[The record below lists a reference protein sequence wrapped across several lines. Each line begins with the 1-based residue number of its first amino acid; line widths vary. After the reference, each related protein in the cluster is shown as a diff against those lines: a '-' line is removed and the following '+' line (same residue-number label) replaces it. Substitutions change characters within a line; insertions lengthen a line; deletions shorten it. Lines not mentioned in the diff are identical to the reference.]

1 MELFQLVGSVLVD
14 NSKANESLSKT
25 DKQASDLG
33 KTLAAGAA
41 TAGKFAL
48 GLGTAAAG
56 VGIAATKMATDA
68 AKAMDTIDKG
78 SIRMGVSAEYYQE
91 LAYAAGQ
98 SGVEMST
105 MERAA
110 KALEGTDL
118 NLDDAMEQIMS
129 ITDAE
134 ERAAAA
140 ADLFGETTAYK
151 MAPLLEAGGEGFDQ
165 LRERANELG
174 LVIDGETVK
183 AGVKLGDTMSD
194 VQQAFGM
201 IVTQIGAELLPV
213 IQNLLDWVLEHMP
226 EIQSAIQTVTD
237 VIGTI
242 LEHVGEVIGWLAGK
256 FDEHFPQIEA
266 AVGTSFQAIGNFWTD
281 ELQPIFE
288 EIGTFIME
296 TLWPAFQT
304 VFEQYIGPAV
314 KTAFEVAGQVW
325 DTILKPTLTGI
336 IDFLDGVFKGDW
348 EKAFNALSGI
358 VESVFNGM
366 VELVKK
372 PLNTIIGYINSFF
385 ASIGEIDVPD
395 WVPFIGGE
403 TFSLPQIPLLAK
415 GGNVLGAGSAIVG
428 EAGAELVELP
438 AGARVTPLGSG
449 GSGDLEQKLDRMLA
463 LMERYMP
470 QQGGDIYMDSHLV
483 GQVINETLG
492 AAL

>member
-14 NSKANESLSKT
+14 NTKANESLSKT
-25 DKQASDLG
+25 DQKAGNLG

-41 TAGKFAL
+41 TAGKWAL

-56 VGIAATKMATDA
+56 VGVAATKMATDA
-68 AKAMDTIDKG
+68 AKAMDVVDKG

-105 MERAA
+105 MEKAA
-110 KALEGTDL
+110 KKLEGTDL
-118 NLDDAMEQIMS
+118 SLDQAMEQIMS
-129 ITDAE
+129 LTTEE
-134 ERAAAA
+134 ERAAKA
-140 ADLFGETTAYK
+140 ADLFGTTVAYQ
-151 MAPLLEAGGEGFDQ
+151 MAPLLEAGGEGFDD
-165 LRERANELG
+165 LRKRANDLG
-174 LVIDGETVK
+174 LVIDGDTVK
-183 AGVKLGDTMSD
+183 AGVKLGDTLSD

-201 IVTQIGAELLPV
+201 IGTELGAQFMPLL
-213 IQNLLDWVLEHMP
+213 QQFLDWILEHMP
-226 EIQSAIQTVTD
+226 EIQATISTVMD
-237 VIGTI
+237 VIGTVFTT
-242 LEHVGEVIGWLAGK
+242 VGDVIGWLAGK
-256 FDEHFPQIEA
+256 FEEHMPAIE
-266 AVGTSFQAIGNFWTD
+266 GTVDTAFTAIGGFWTD

-325 DTILKPTLTGI
+325 ETILKPTLTGI

-385 ASIGEIDVPD
+385 ASIGEIDVPS

-403 TFSLPQIPLLAK
+403 KFSLPQIPLLAK
-415 GGNVLGAGSAIVG
+415 GGNVLGAGSAVVG

-438 AGARVTPLGSG
+438 AGARVTPLGGS
-449 GSGDLEQKLDRMLA
+449 GSGDLEQKLDKILA

-470 QQGGDIYMDSHLV
+470 EQGGDIYMDGRLV